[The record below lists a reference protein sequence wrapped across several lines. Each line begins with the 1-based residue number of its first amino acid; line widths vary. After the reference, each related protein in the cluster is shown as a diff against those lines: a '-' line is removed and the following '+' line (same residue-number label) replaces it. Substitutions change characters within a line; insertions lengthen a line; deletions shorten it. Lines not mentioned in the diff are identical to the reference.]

1 MKTKKHSFSSLL
13 LLTIAIIL
21 IFFFF
26 TTTKH
31 STSQDPIQNNDN
43 KIQQANLQ
51 EGDTL
56 KDIIIDTNE
65 DGYLV
70 IQEIQKTK
78 NLNQYYEKNNSQ
90 IIFKIP
96 DLWNDNPYNIRYK
109 LIFNPQTKEAILK
122 DEELNL
128 TRNTTLNI
136 SYLKGIYTVFQNNNF
151 PFSII
156 FNPIRNQYYAIT
168 YHKSVISDPSLW
180 FNESI
185 SWTGTRY
192 TPSSQS
198 GTYKVFYVFT
208 PSGIYIHSIYL
219 HHGGCYRNARAPY
232 TLNLGNS
239 HFKIEGDYIVYRFT
253 QQPSPRYCAKNFYSH
268 ITFEN
273 RPLIQTC
280 FKANLIQTKDIYK
293 IAAEGKPLLKSTSY
307 QMYLIGNIKAAGS
320 EYTNAI
326 LYLKGLNKEKLEELL
341 NNSAE
346 IFIYT
351 NEEEYPTGYIEIIID
366 LKNTITITE
375 DNISTTD
382 PDKITIL
389 DYTDRDKSLWRIIY
403 ELIVGEP
410 TYLEEITLEPNQY
423 KIGILKSDVDFT
435 ELYGYYKG
443 TLEINKI
450 KLYPFY
456 SVVASKTVQF
466 EGVLK
471 YDNFLNQ
478 TILCAK
484 TISE

>member
-65 DGYLV
+65 DGYLT
-70 IQEIQKTK
+70 IKEIQKTK

-109 LIFNPQTKEAILK
+109 LIFNPQTKEVILK

-128 TRNTTLNI
+128 IRNTTLNI
-136 SYLKGIYTVFQNNNF
+136 SYLKGIYTVFQNDNF
-151 PFSII
+151 PFTII

-185 SWTGTRY
+185 SWTNERT
-192 TPSSQS
+192 TSSITQD
-198 GTYKVFYVFT
+198 VFYIFT
-208 PSGIYIHSIYL
+208 PSGIYTFAIHRPIPSCRQSTFF
-219 HHGGCYRNARAPY
+219 GGSY
-232 TLNLGNS
+232 TIDLSKSYFQL
-239 HFKIEGDYIVYRFT
+239 EGDYLKYHYVKWF
-253 QQPSPRYCAKNFYSH
+253 YCRRDYYNQ

-280 FKANLIQTKDIYK
+280 FKANLIQTIDIHK

-320 EYTNAI
+320 EYTNAV

-366 LKNTITITE
+366 LKNTITITK

-423 KIGILKSDVDFT
+423 KIGILKSDVYFT
-435 ELYGYYKG
+435 ELNGYYKG
-443 TLEINKI
+443 TLKINKI

-456 SVVASKTVQF
+456 DFYSTREIQF